1 LAPITS
7 ESGKAPGEISS
18 IAGKDD
24 GKGGPVLKVNA
35 DSLAIEAPDWSI
47 TIQAISAEGKAVAPT
62 STGGLTVEA
71 NHKVDLGGRGFLAGS
86 MVAFYVM
93 STPIFLGE
101 LEVTADGK
109 FAGSLPLPAGL
120 ELGKHTLQIRG
131 YSPDRDTR
139 AVSLGF
145 VLIEKRV
152 QAKTFKFE
160 VRFQPN
166 SSVVDKAS
174 RLALLKFI
182 RQVPQSALNSKL
194 VIAGSALD
202 YQKSIAGTIA
212 KKRVDSV
219 LKIVRSAPVKL
230 QPFKSVSVV
239 PAKVGASGR
248 AAKLNLTF
256 SYSVVIGG

>member
-139 AVSLGF
+139 AVSLGI